1 MVRAQQVVLLR
12 RLCTRPIIVTCLH
25 PNNMNR
31 SFPNK
36 RAVVFP
42 ALLFAII
49 LIACSCNTDLL
60 PGGPDAPLIQTPR
73 EAYLSALD
81 SNGLAHT
88 RMAQEWQQAGIRA
101 LKDSILIDPPFQET
115 GYFRADQPTAH
126 TYRLELLEGEMLR
139 LSLSTQPDSTLFFVD
154 LFRVE
159 ATDSTVNYRHLFNA
173 ENYQTDSL
181 AYEVTEVGTY
191 LLRIQPELLATGRYH
206 LQLIVQPVYGAFPV
220 SGKGNR
226 DIWSFWG
233 DPRDGGRRT
242 HEGIDIFAR
251 RGTPVIAAMNGVV
264 RRVRDKGLGGKQ
276 VWLLDTLRNQSLYYA
291 HLDSQLVTEGQWV
304 KTGDTLGLVGNT
316 GNARNTRPHLHLGLY
331 RRGRGAIDPHPFVA
345 IQPAEA
351 PNITAD
357 TTRVGQLAR
366 VRRSNSSLQE
376 APHPRSGSLASLD
389 RHLPVEITAASKFW
403 YRVRTPE
410 GKSGYLPVRQV
421 EWTDRPIQTI
431 VVNDSLELMDR
442 PAADAISFKVVAPEE
457 SVAVIGTAA
466 DYQLVQSATGV
477 TGWIKQAPQ

>member
-1 MVRAQQVVLLR
+1 MNLYNQTLPYRWHVFSLL
-12 RLCTRPIIVTCLH
+12 IIATGSLLLYSCN
-25 PNNMNR
+25 PNNP
-31 SFPNK
+31 F
-36 RAVVFP
+36 
-42 ALLFAII
+42 
-49 LIACSCNTDLL
+49 L
-60 PGGPDAPLIQTPR
+60 PSESPLIQTPR

-81 SNGLAHT
+81 SNGLTHT
-88 RMAQEWQQAGIRA
+88 RMVQDWQQAGIRA

-126 TYRLELLEGEMLR
+126 TYRLELLEGEMLQ

-206 LQLIVQPVYGAFPV
+206 LRLIVQPVYGAFPV

-251 RGTPVIAAMNGVV
+251 RGTPVVAAVDGIV

-291 HLDSQLVTEGQWV
+291 HLDSQMVTEGQWV

-345 IQPAEA
+345 MQAAEA

-421 EWTDRPIQTI
+421 EEIGRPIQTI
-431 VVNDSLELMDR
+431 VTSDSLELMDR
-442 PAADAISFKVVAPEE
+442 PAVDAIPFEVVVPEE
-457 SVAVIGTAA
+457 SVAVIGTTE
-466 DYQLVQSATGV
+466 DYQLVQSATGI
-477 TGWIKQAPQ
+477 TGWIKHAAQ